1 MVGLLYLENNLVAG
15 AFTPDRLIA
24 LELLATQAAISLDN
38 ARSYLER
45 KQAEGA
51 LRDREEWLRLAI
63 EATELGTFDY
73 YPIGGK
79 IISSERNSINLG
91 RPVGT
96 EMNYASFLAC
106 LCPDE
111 RPRVDKLV
119 QQALDPD
126 GPGLY
131 DVEYR
136 VMWPTGQTHWVK
148 AKGRVFFAEIDGVR
162 RAIRFT
168 GTTMDITQQ
177 KQAEAAIKDLT
188 DTLERRVAQR
198 TRELQEAQQELV
210 EAARR
215 AGMAEIAV
223 NVLHNV
229 GNVLNSVN
237 VSASVAN
244 GLVRAS
250 RIQRLPQLAR
260 LLRERDDL
268 PTFLTQDPKGR
279 QVPLYL
285 SQVAEQLEHER
296 TMLMDNLASITKNID
311 HIKSIVQVQQSYAG
325 WVGVAEY
332 VCPATILA
340 DALSINA
347 AGAEPRPIEVVQDYE
362 DIPPLRLDKH
372 KILQILINLISNA
385 QYALRQSTVE
395 HPRLILRL
403 RRVGPRRIRIEVAD
417 NGVGIPKENLTRIFQ
432 HGFTTRPGGHGF
444 GLHSGALAARAL
456 GGSLT
461 VESAGVGHGATFAL
475 EVVAEEPAP
484 PRRLSDKADVGP
496 GV

>member
-1 MVGLLYLENNLVAG
+1 
-15 AFTPDRLIA
+15 
-24 LELLATQAAISLDN
+24 
-38 ARSYLER
+38 
-45 KQAEGA
+45 
-51 LRDREEWLRLAI
+51 
-63 EATELGTFDY
+63 
-73 YPIGGK
+73 
-79 IISSERNSINLG
+79 
-91 RPVGT
+91 
-96 EMNYASFLAC
+96 
-106 LCPDE
+106 
-111 RPRVDKLV
+111 
-119 QQALDPD
+119 
-126 GPGLY
+126 
-131 DVEYR
+131 
-136 VMWPTGQTHWVK
+136 MWPTGQTHWVK

-268 PTFLTQDPKGR
+268 PIFLTQDPKGR